1 MYLETDGAIG
11 NMIFPVLYYTLYKA
25 VNQVLNP
32 KCIVIVADPIQ
43 KAYLGF
49 LKTAMV
55 VLSLICFHFNM
66 KAQQPI
72 GNWQLAIGNAKTDT
86 AVPVE
91 SVSEHTPA
99 RMLEMT
105 PTTPIISRVWTVA
118 AGHVALWTASY
129 LALDKAWYSE
139 FPGSNFHF
147 FNDNGEWNQMDKAGH
162 TWTAYQV
169 SRISAGLWKWS
180 GLNER
185 KSAVLGGVSGLA
197 YQSIIEIQ
205 DGFSSEWGFSW
216 GDMAAN
222 FLGAATYVAQELGWR
237 EQRFQFKLSYWPYD
251 YDTDA
256 KIRRNQLFGKSLP
269 ERLLKDYNSQT
280 YWLSANITSFIKD
293 SKWPAWLNMAVGYNS
308 SGMLGG
314 FANTWTD
321 KQGNTLSR
329 PDIERVR
336 HFVLSPD
343 IDLTKIHTNKKWVR
357 TLLYVANMVKI
368 PAPAISLSSKGKFK
382 AYALY
387 W

>member
-1 MYLETDGAIG
+1 M
-11 NMIFPVLYYTLYKA
+11 
-25 VNQVLNP
+25 
-32 KCIVIVADPIQ
+32 ADPIQ

-49 LKTAMV
+49 FKKVLV
-55 VLSLICFHFNM
+55 VSSLICFHFNM
-66 KAQQPI
+66 NAQQSI
-72 GNWQLAIGNAKTDT
+72 GNGQLAMGNAKTDT
-86 AVPVE
+86 TVPKLQM
-91 SVSEHTPA
+91 A
-99 RMLEMT
+99 
-105 PTTPIISRVWTVA
+105 PTTPIKTRVWAVA

-139 FPGSNFHF
+139 YPRSNFHF

-185 KSAVLGGVSGLA
+185 KSALLGGLSGLA

-222 FLGAATYVAQELGWR
+222 FLGAATYVSQELGWH
-237 EQRFQFKLSYWPYD
+237 EQRFQFKLSYWAYD
-251 YDTDA
+251 YDTDLKA
-256 KIRRNQLFGKSLP
+256 RRNQLFGKSLP

-280 YWLSANITSFIKD
+280 YWLSANIASFFKD
-293 SKWPAWLNMAVGYNS
+293 SKWPVWLNMAVGYNS

-321 KQGNTLSR
+321 KQGNAWSR

-368 PAPAISLSSKGKFK
+368 PAPAIALSSKGKFK
-382 AYALY
+382 AFALY

>member
-1 MYLETDGAIG
+1 M
-11 NMIFPVLYYTLYKA
+11 VL
-25 VNQVLNP
+25 
-32 KCIVIVADPIQ
+32 
-43 KAYLGF
+43 
-49 LKTAMV
+49 
-55 VLSLICFHFNM
+55 LSLICFHFNM
-66 KAQQPI
+66 NAQPQDGNRHSEI
-72 GNWQLAIGNAKTDT
+72 GNLPIADT
-86 AVPVE
+86 TAQSETINTPQPTWKIDVP
-91 SVSEHTPA
+91 
-99 RMLEMT
+99 
-105 PTTPIISRVWTVA
+105 PTTPIKSRVWTVA

-129 LALDKAWYSE
+129 LALDKAWYSGY
-139 FPGSNFHF
+139 PRSSFHF
-147 FNDNGEWNQMDKAGH
+147 FNDNEEWNQMDKAGH

-169 SRISAGLWKWS
+169 SRLSAGLWKWS

-185 KSAVLGGVSGLA
+185 KSALLGGLSGLA

-222 FLGAATYVAQELGWR
+222 FLGAATYVSQELGWH
-237 EQRFQFKLSYWPYD
+237 EQRLQFKLSYWAYD

-280 YWLSANITSFIKD
+280 YWLSANIASFLKN
-293 SKWPAWLNMAVGYNS
+293 SKWPAWLNMAIGYNS
-308 SGMLGG
+308 NGMLGG
-314 FANTWTD
+314 FGNAWTD
-321 KQGNTLSR
+321 KQGNNFSR
-329 PDIERVR
+329 TDIERVR

-368 PAPAISLSSKGKFK
+368 PAPAITLNSKGKFK
-382 AYALY
+382 LYGLY